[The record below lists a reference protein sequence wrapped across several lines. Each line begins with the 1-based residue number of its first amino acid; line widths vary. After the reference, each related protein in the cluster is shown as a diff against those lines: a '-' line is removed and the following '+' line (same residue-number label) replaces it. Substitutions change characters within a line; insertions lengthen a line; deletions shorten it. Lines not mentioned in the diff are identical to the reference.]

1 MIGRHSPPAGNA
13 RRTRSRSLSANVSMP
28 VKAETPAQAKAKA
41 LFEAEQQFIAPGIQT
56 IALVSQLAIAHGRGA
71 TLTDLDGR
79 TYLDLNAGVSV
90 ASLGHAHPRYVA
102 ALTKQLEA
110 VSVGSFTSEPRA
122 ELVRL
127 IAELA
132 PGELSRTQ
140 FFSGGAEAVEA
151 GIRLARSYTKRTDVV
166 GFTGGFHGKTAGV
179 LPISDVDWKTLI
191 GPLPAGHHLAPY
203 ADPTR
208 FEGSADECREHAI
221 KQLRRVIEEEI
232 AGRPA
237 AIVIEPIQG
246 TAGNIVP
253 PPGFLREVCDVAHE
267 YGALLLADEMITGFG
282 RTGKLFGCDH
292 DEVVP
297 DILTLGKGMASGFP
311 VSALVSTHEIMAA
324 KPFSLPSASSSSYG
338 GNPLAAAAALVTIQT
353 ILSDK
358 LIENSEQVG
367 RLLRDGFEALARKR
381 RSIANVR
388 GKGLLVGFDLVADQ
402 ETKALLPKERCIEFF
417 KRCLA
422 EGLIMMS
429 YTPRVRVHPPLI
441 LTADQARS
449 ALAIV
454 DAVLDRLETEA

>member
-1 MIGRHSPPAGNA
+1 MIGRHSPPAANA
-13 RRTRSRSLSANVSMP
+13 RPTRSLISSPNVSMP
-28 VKAETPAQAKAKA
+28 AKTETVSQTEA
-41 LFEAEQQFIAPGIQT
+41 LFEQEQQFIAPGVQT
-56 IALVSQLAIAHGRGA
+56 IALLSKLAIARGRGA

-110 VSVGSFTSEPRA
+110 VSVGSFTSQPRA

-151 GIRLARSYTKRTDVV
+151 GIRLARSFTKRTDIV

-179 LPISDVDWKTLI
+179 LPISDIDWKSLI
-191 GPLPAGHHLAPY
+191 GPLPPGYHVAPY

-208 FEGSADECREHAI
+208 FDGSPDECREAAI
-221 KQLRRVIEEEI
+221 KDLRRVIEDEI
-232 AGRPA
+232 SGRPA

-253 PPGFLREVCDVAHE
+253 PAGFLREVCEVAHE

-282 RTGKLFGCDH
+282 RTGKLFGCNH

-297 DILTLGKGMASGFP
+297 DIMTLGKGMASGFP
-311 VSALVSTHEIMAA
+311 VSALVSTEEIMAA

-338 GNPLAAAAALVTIQT
+338 GNPLAAAAALVTIET

-358 LIENSEQVG
+358 LVENSAKIGE
-367 RLLRDGFEALARKR
+367 LLRDGLEGLAKR
-381 RSIANVR
+381 HHSIANVR
-388 GKGLLVGFDLVADQ
+388 GKGLLIGFDLVADRK
-402 ETKALLPKERCIEFF
+402 TKTLLAKERCIEFF
-417 KRCLA
+417 RRCLA

-441 LTADQARS
+441 LTANEANS
-449 ALAIV
+449 ALAII
-454 DAVLDRLETEA
+454 DAMLEQFEAGI

>member
-1 MIGRHSPPAGNA
+1 MPAKIESPSEA
-13 RRTRSRSLSANVSMP
+13 RT
-28 VKAETPAQAKAKA
+28 KA
-41 LFEAEQQFIAPGIQT
+41 LFDEEQQFIAPGVQT
-56 IALVSQLAIAHGRGA
+56 IALLSKLAIAYGRGA

-90 ASLGHAHPRYVA
+90 ASLGHAHPKYVA

-110 VSVGSFTSEPRA
+110 VTVGSFTSQPRA

-132 PGELSRTQ
+132 PGELARTQ

-151 GIRLARSYTKRTDVV
+151 GIRLARSFTKRTDVI

-191 GPLPAGHHLAPY
+191 GPLPTGHHLAPY

-208 FEGSADECREHAI
+208 FDGSPNQCREQAI
-221 KQLRRVIEEEI
+221 KELRRVIEKE
-232 AGRPA
+232 AGGRPA
-237 AIVIEPIQG
+237 VIVIEPIQG

-253 PPGFLREVCDVAHE
+253 PPGFLRDVHDVAHE

-282 RTGKLFGCDH
+282 RTAKLFGCNH
-292 DEVVP
+292 DEVIP
-297 DILTLGKGMASGFP
+297 DIMTLGKGMASGFP
-311 VSALVSTHEIMAA
+311 VSALVSTDEIMAA

-338 GNPLAAAAALVTIQT
+338 GNPLAAAAALITIQT

-358 LIENSEQVG
+358 LIENSEKVG
-367 RLLRDGFEALARKR
+367 RVLRDGFEAIAATR

-388 GKGLLVGFDLVADQ
+388 GKGLLVGFDLVTDP
-402 ETKALLPKERCIEFF
+402 ETKTLLPKERCIEFF
-417 KRCLA
+417 KRGLA

-441 LTADQARS
+441 LSVEQAIS
-449 ALAIV
+449 ALEII
-454 DAVLDRLETEA
+454 DRVLAQFEAD

>member
-1 MIGRHSPPAGNA
+1 MPSRISLPNA
-13 RRTRSRSLSANVSMP
+13 SMP
-28 VKAETPAQAKAKA
+28 AKTETPSRTEA
-41 LFEAEQQFIAPGIQT
+41 LFEQEQQFIAPGVQT
-56 IALVSQLAIAHGRGA
+56 IALLSHLAIAHGSGA
-71 TLTDLDGR
+71 ILTDLDGR

-110 VSVGSFTSEPRA
+110 VSVGSFTSQPRA

-127 IAELA
+127 IAEFA

-151 GIRLARSYTKRTDVV
+151 GIRLARSFTKRTDVV

-179 LPISDVDWKTLI
+179 LPISDIDWKSLI
-191 GPLPAGHHLAPY
+191 GPLPPGYHLAPY

-208 FEGSADECREHAI
+208 FDGSSDECREAAV
-221 KQLRRVIEEEI
+221 KDLRRVIEDEI
-232 AGRPA
+232 AGQPA

-253 PPGFLREVCDVAHE
+253 PPGFLRDVCDVAHE
-267 YGALLLADEMITGFG
+267 YGALLIADEMITGFG
-282 RTGKLFGCDH
+282 RTGKLFGCNH

-297 DILTLGKGMASGFP
+297 DIMTLGKGMASGFP
-311 VSALVSTHEIMAA
+311 VSALVSTEEIMAA

-338 GNPLAAAAALVTIQT
+338 GNPLAAAAALVTIET
-353 ILSDK
+353 ILLDK
-358 LIENSEQVG
+358 LVENSEKVG
-367 RLLRDGFEALARKR
+367 GLLRDGFETLAGKH

-388 GKGLLVGFDLVADQ
+388 GKGLLIGFDFVADPQ
-402 ETKALLPKERCIEFF
+402 TKTLQTKEWCIEFF
-417 KRCLA
+417 QRCLA
-422 EGLIMMS
+422 KGLIMMS

-441 LTADQARS
+441 LSAEQANA

-454 DAVLDRLETEA
+454 DSVLEELEAE

>member
-1 MIGRHSPPAGNA
+1 MPAKVESPSPA
-13 RRTRSRSLSANVSMP
+13 RT
-28 VKAETPAQAKAKA
+28 KT
-41 LFEAEQQFIAPGIQT
+41 LFEEEQQFIAPGVQT
-56 IALVSQLAIAHGRGA
+56 IALVSQLAISHGRGS
-71 TLTDLDGR
+71 TLTDLDGK

-90 ASLGHAHPRYVA
+90 ASLGHAHPKYVA
-102 ALTKQLEA
+102 ALTRQLEA
-110 VSVGSFTSEPRA
+110 VTVGSFTSQPRA

-151 GIRLARSYTKRTDVV
+151 GIRLARSFTKRTDVV

-191 GPLPAGHHLAPY
+191 GPLPTGHHLAPY

-208 FEGSADECREHAI
+208 FDGSPDECREHAI
-221 KQLRRVIEEEI
+221 GELRRVIEEKVG
-232 AGRPA
+232 GRPA
-237 AIVIEPIQG
+237 VVVIEPIQG

-253 PPGFLREVCDVAHE
+253 PPGFLRDVREVAHE

-282 RTGKLFGCDH
+282 RTGKLFGCNQ

-297 DILTLGKGMASGFP
+297 DIMTLGKGMAAGYP
-311 VSALVSTHEIMAA
+311 VSALVSTDEIMAA

-338 GNPLAAAAALVTIQT
+338 GNPLAAAAALITIQT
-353 ILSDK
+353 ILADG
-358 LIENSEQVG
+358 LVQNSEQVG
-367 RLLRDGFEALARKR
+367 RLLREGFEALASKH

-388 GKGLLVGFDLVADQ
+388 GKGLLVGFDLVTDP
-402 ETKALLPKERCIEFF
+402 ETKKLLPKERCIEFF
-417 KRCLA
+417 KRGLA

-429 YTPRVRVHPPLI
+429 YTPRVRIHPPLI
-441 LTADQARS
+441 LSAAEANS
-449 ALAIV
+449 ALAIIGR
-454 DAVLDRLETEA
+454 VLEQFEAAN

>member
-1 MIGRHSPPAGNA
+1 MPAKTESPSQA
-13 RRTRSRSLSANVSMP
+13 RT
-28 VKAETPAQAKAKA
+28 KA
-41 LFEAEQQFIAPGIQT
+41 LFDEEQLFIAPGVQT

-90 ASLGHAHPRYVA
+90 ASLGHAHPKYVA

-110 VSVGSFTSEPRA
+110 VSVGSFTSAPRA

-151 GIRLARSYTKRTDVV
+151 GIRLARSFTKRTDVV

-191 GPLPAGHHLAPY
+191 GPLPTGHHLAPY

-208 FEGSADECREHAI
+208 FDGSPDECREQAI
-221 KQLRRVIEEEI
+221 KNLRRVIEEEVG
-232 AGRPA
+232 GRPA
-237 AIVIEPIQG
+237 VIVIEPIQG

-253 PPGFLREVCDVAHE
+253 PPGFLREVHDVAHE

-282 RTGKLFGCDH
+282 RTGQMFGCSH

-297 DILTLGKGMASGFP
+297 DIMTLGKGMASGFP
-311 VSALVSTHEIMAA
+311 VSALVSTDEIMAA

-338 GNPLAAAAALVTIQT
+338 GNPLAAAAALVTIRT

-358 LIENSEQVG
+358 LVENSAKVG

-388 GKGLLVGFDLVADQ
+388 GRGLLIGFDLVTDQ
-402 ETKALLPKERCIEFF
+402 QTKTLLPKERCIDFF

-422 EGLIMMS
+422 AGLIMMS

-441 LTADQARS
+441 LSVEQANS
-449 ALAIV
+449 ALAII
-454 DAVLDRLETEA
+454 DAALERFEAE

>member
-1 MIGRHSPPAGNA
+1 
-13 RRTRSRSLSANVSMP
+13 MP
-28 VKAETPAQAKAKA
+28 VKAEIPTQAQAQA
-41 LFEAEQQFIAPGIQT
+41 LFEEEQQFIAPGIQT
-56 IALVSQLAIAHGRGA
+56 IALVAQLAIAHGRGA
-71 TLTDLDGR
+71 ILTDLDGR

-102 ALTKQLEA
+102 ALTKQIEA
-110 VSVGSFTSEPRA
+110 VSVGSFTSAPRA

-151 GIRLARSYTKRTDVV
+151 AIRLARSFTKRTDVV

-191 GPLPAGHHLAPY
+191 GPLPSGHHLAPY

-208 FEGSADECREHAI
+208 FDGSPDDCREAAI
-221 KQLRRVIEEEI
+221 AALRRVIETEI

-253 PPGFLREVCDVAHE
+253 PRGFLREVCNVAHE
-267 YGALLLADEMITGFG
+267 YGALLIADEMITGFG

-297 DILTLGKGMASGFP
+297 DIMTLGKGMAGGYP
-311 VSALVSTHEIMAA
+311 VSALVSTNEIMAA

-353 ILSDK
+353 ILSDG
-358 LIENSEQVG
+358 LVENSVKVG
-367 RLLRDGFEALARKR
+367 NVLRNGFEALSKKY

-388 GKGLLVGFDLVADQ
+388 GRGLLIGFDLVSDQ
-402 ETKALLPKERCIEFF
+402 ELKTLLPKEKCIDFF
-417 KRCLA
+417 KRGLA

-441 LTADQARS
+441 LSAEQAHS
-449 ALAIV
+449 ALKII
-454 DAVLDRLETEA
+454 DGVLEQFEAEN

>member
-1 MIGRHSPPAGNA
+1 MADDIQPRPQA
-13 RRTRSRSLSANVSMP
+13 RT
-28 VKAETPAQAKAKA
+28 KA
-41 LFEAEQQFIAPGIQT
+41 LFDEEHQFIAPGLQT
-56 IALVSQLAIAHGRGA
+56 IALLSELAIERGAGA
-71 TLTDLDGR
+71 TLTDLDGN

-90 ASLGHAHPRYVA
+90 ASLGHAHPAYVA

-110 VSVGSFTSEPRA
+110 VSVGSFSSQPRA

-127 IAELA
+127 IATLT
-132 PGELSRTQ
+132 PGELNRTQ

-151 GIRLARSYTKRTDVV
+151 AIRLARSHTKRTDIV

-179 LPISDVDWKTLI
+179 LPLSDVDWKSLI

-208 FEGSADECREHAI
+208 FAGSEDECREHAI
-221 KQLRRVIEEEI
+221 KELRRVIEKEVV
-232 AGRPA
+232 GTPA
-237 AIVIEPIQG
+237 AIVMEPIQG

-253 PPGFLREVCDVAHE
+253 PPGFLRDVKSVAQE
-267 YGALLLADEMITGFG
+267 YGALLIADEMITGFG
-282 RTGKLFGCDH
+282 RTGRMFGCSH

-297 DILTLGKGMASGFP
+297 DIMTLGKGIASGYP
-311 VSALVSTHEIMAA
+311 VSALVSTDEIMAA

-358 LIENSEQVG
+358 LVENSANVG
-367 RLLRDGFEALARKR
+367 RLLRDGLAALATRH

-388 GKGLLVGFDLVADQ
+388 GEGLLIGFDLVADR
-402 ETKALLPKERCIEFF
+402 ETKTLLPKERCIAFF

-422 EGLIMMS
+422 DGLIMMS

-441 LTADQARS
+441 LSAEQANS
-449 ALAIV
+449 ALAII
-454 DAVLDRLETEA
+454 DRGLGVLESDR

>member
-1 MIGRHSPPAGNA
+1 MLSRISSPSVFMAAKTKSPSHA
-13 RRTRSRSLSANVSMP
+13 RT
-28 VKAETPAQAKAKA
+28 KA
-41 LFEAEQQFIAPGIQT
+41 LFDEEQRFIAPGVQT
-56 IALVSQLAIAHGRGA
+56 IALLSQLAIAQGRGA

-90 ASLGHAHPRYVA
+90 ASLGHAHPKYVA

-110 VSVGSFTSEPRA
+110 VSVGSFTSAPRA

-151 GIRLARSYTKRTDVV
+151 GIRLARSFTKRTDVV

-191 GPLPAGHHLAPY
+191 GPLPTGHHLAPY

-208 FEGSADECREHAI
+208 FDGSPDECREHAI
-221 KQLRRVIEEEI
+221 KNLRRVIEEEVG
-232 AGRPA
+232 GRPA
-237 AIVIEPIQG
+237 VIVIEPIQG

-253 PPGFLREVCDVAHE
+253 PPGFLREVHDVAHE
-267 YGALLLADEMITGFG
+267 YSALLLADEMITGFG
-282 RTGKLFGCDH
+282 RTGQMFGCSH

-297 DILTLGKGMASGFP
+297 DIMTLGKGMASGFP
-311 VSALVSTHEIMAA
+311 VSALVSTDEIMAA

-358 LIENSEQVG
+358 LVENSAKVG

-388 GKGLLVGFDLVADQ
+388 GRGLLIGFDLVTDQ
-402 ETKALLPKERCIEFF
+402 QTKTLLPKERCIDFF

-422 EGLIMMS
+422 AGLIMMS

-441 LTADQARS
+441 LSVEQANS
-449 ALAIV
+449 ALAII
-454 DAVLDRLETEA
+454 DAALKRFEAE